1 MRGAP
6 QPGRTDG
13 GVTEGSLW
21 CGFRD
26 RMTAPVSSE
35 TGADG
40 CSLGLRAEYKDC
52 ERLLSLFI
60 LFI

>member
-6 QPGRTDG
+6 QPGRTYG

-35 TGADG
+35 TGAD
-40 CSLGLRAEYKDC
+40 D
-52 ERLLSLFI
+52 I
-60 LFI
+60 VI